1 MAHFPPVTR
10 VVLTT
15 PKGHAQPNGPVRF
28 VSENDAIICWLTL
41 RSLNIPERN
50 QLYSVR
56 PRCSLPPQTARPSC
70 DRFRA
75 PPTRLQAPTRCRR
88 PSTRRT
94 PDPARRARS
103 IRRRSSPR
111 RRALPCPSEAEPH
124 RAHRPVPTRSQHTH
138 GRNVGVDGR
147 HHPCARPHHGQRER
161 GRVRSFRGDAGA
173 RRRAPPKRDHVAH
186 HPPTCWQA
194 HPPTSTPSVDAC
206 VSTAGGVAAVTAGCA
221 PQCVRV
227 PPRVRLSPS
236 APASHSPPA
245 SRTAAPLAGG
255 TPTTVNTAPSFV
267 DATTSY
273 LQHRCNAS
281 GLESEASE
289 ATHVRTAARRTP
301 PKRNRIAAHRRSPAA
316 ATCLQEHPPSSTGD
330 ATMCR
335 SSNEGGVDPVDGE
348 RAGDGP
354 PEPEVLALAD
364 PRHRSRGERMRTA
377 RLKRESGSVSSVRA
391 PST

>member
-1 MAHFPPVTR
+1 MHNT
-10 VVLTT
+10 
-15 PKGHAQPNGPVRF
+15 
-28 VSENDAIICWLTL
+28 D
-41 RSLNIPERN
+41 
-50 QLYSVR
+50 
-56 PRCSLPPQTARPSC
+56 
-70 DRFRA
+70 
-75 PPTRLQAPTRCRR
+75 
-88 PSTRRT
+88 STRRC
-94 PDPARRARS
+94 RAVVS
-103 IRRRSSPR
+103 VA
-111 RRALPCPSEAEPH
+111 RALAMRVGHGLTEPV
-124 RAHRPVPTRSQHTH
+124 ADAD
-138 GRNVGVDGR
+138 VG
-147 HHPCARPHHGQRER
+147 P
-161 GRVRSFRGDAGA
+161 RSFSTVLWTAAMRVAAVGTAGGAVGDPLA
-173 RRRAPPKRDHVAH
+173 HTH
-186 HPPTCWQA
+186 HPPTICWQA

>member
-1 MAHFPPVTR
+1 MCPP
-10 VVLTT
+10 
-15 PKGHAQPNGPVRF
+15 
-28 VSENDAIICWLTL
+28 
-41 RSLNIPERN
+41 
-50 QLYSVR
+50 
-56 PRCSLPPQTARPSC
+56 PSG
-70 DRFRA
+70 
-75 PPTRLQAPTRCRR
+75 R
-88 PSTRRT
+88 PSTRRRT
-94 PDPARRARS
+94 TRPASSVFAASSHEAPGAAATASAHAIARAQPPHTAS
-103 IRRRSSPR
+103 IAQPFVVFCHC
-111 RRALPCPSEAEPH
+111 CPSA
-124 RAHRPVPTRSQHTH
+124 
-138 GRNVGVDGR
+138 
-147 HHPCARPHHGQRER
+147 
-161 GRVRSFRGDAGA
+161 AGA
-173 RRRAPPKRDHVAH
+173 AA
-186 HPPTCWQA
+186 
-194 HPPTSTPSVDAC
+194 SSVDAC